1 VLPVILGDEPM
12 YFWVGH
18 KADPALA
25 PLLGA
30 ALDKLKASGEL
41 DRIYAR
47 WAAPSP

>member
-1 VLPVILGDEPM
+1 M
-12 YFWVGH
+12 YFWIGH

-30 ALDKLKASGEL
+30 ALDRLKASGEL

-47 WAAPSP
+47 WAAPAP